1 MAEKYIADAEYD
13 EGTVLVFG
21 GEQEVTQSTTA
32 GDRRV
37 AGVISTNPAYLM
49 NNDLEAEHV
58 AVVAL
63 TGRVPVKVVGV
74 VRKGD
79 ILVTSNVP
87 GYAKVNN
94 DTQVGTVIG
103 KAIENKTDQGEGTIE
118 VVVGKQ

>member
-1 MAEKYIADAEYD
+1 M
-13 EGTVLVFG
+13 
-21 GEQEVTQSTTA
+21 
-32 GDRRV
+32 
-37 AGVISTNPAYLM
+37 
-49 NNDLEAEHV
+49 
-58 AVVAL
+58 VAL

-118 VVVGKQ
+118 NLKL